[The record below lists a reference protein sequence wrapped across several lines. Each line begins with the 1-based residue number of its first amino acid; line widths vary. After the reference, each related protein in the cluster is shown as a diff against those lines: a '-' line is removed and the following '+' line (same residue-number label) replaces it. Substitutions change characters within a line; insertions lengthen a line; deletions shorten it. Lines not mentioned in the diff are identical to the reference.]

1 MVEEDL
7 EETQMPAYTFSTWKK
22 QVAVGAEGFEDLVE
36 SVLGLESKYSTHE
49 KNTQIHTSQAEKD
62 AWNGKAKIKGLE
74 SGRTKLLGRNE
85 INFDLN
91 TLASGYSTENS
102 VYCIYRIADKAVSNA
117 PETGYLHKIE
127 TVHLADHILQTFQTG
142 DGLRVYS
149 RYYANIAK
157 SWSSWKLIAQDQ
169 EGVAKIKG
177 LESGL
182 RETLPENFNVLNLE
196 FKEAR
201 YVVNSTNIALSN
213 LPENGY
219 FFIDVKVRKEANTYA
234 VLYAYRDSVHH
245 KMYVR
250 RIGSGLES
258 SWKLIAQDQEGVAK
272 IKGLE
277 SGSTELKYNFN
288 FDNAPNNSTYIAQNS
303 INLPNNSEFAL
314 VITNTNFNYATG
326 VRDTGVQTANYLVSG
341 KIYQRFLGASVW
353 QPWRLI
359 AQPQTVLTNRIEELE
374 EKIEQLET
382 ILRKTHI

>member
-1 MVEEDL
+1 
-7 EETQMPAYTFSTWKK
+7 
-22 QVAVGAEGFEDLVE
+22 
-36 SVLGLESKYSTHE
+36 
-49 KNTQIHTSQAEKD
+49 
-62 AWNGKAKIKGLE
+62 
-74 SGRTKLLGRNE
+74 
-85 INFDLN
+85 
-91 TLASGYSTENS
+91 
-102 VYCIYRIADKAVSNA
+102 
-117 PETGYLHKIE
+117 
-127 TVHLADHILQTFQTG
+127 
-142 DGLRVYS
+142 
-149 RYYANIAK
+149 
-157 SWSSWKLIAQDQ
+157 
-169 EGVAKIKG
+169 
-177 LESGL
+177 
-182 RETLPENFNVLNLE
+182 
-196 FKEAR
+196 
-201 YVVNSTNIALSN
+201 
-213 LPENGY
+213 
-219 FFIDVKVRKEANTYA
+219 
-234 VLYAYRDSVHH
+234 
-245 KMYVR
+245 MYVR